1 MTEKVDGALLRI
13 ESKIKHGKV
22 KRKGAKLKSE
32 VLNKILDPE
41 IKDLVK
47 GGDNVNKMERKEI
60 NKENR
65 KHAHDVVADA
75 KAELSKEVGRDLGLK
90 MS

>member
-1 MTEKVDGALLRI
+1 MTEKVDGAILRI
-13 ESKIKHGKV
+13 ESKIKRGKI

-32 VLNKILDPE
+32 VLKDLLDPE
-41 IKDLVK
+41 IKELVK
-47 GGDNVNKMERKEI
+47 GGDNINKIERKEI

-75 KAELSKEVGRDLGLK
+75 RADMSKSVAQDLGLK
-90 MS
+90 IS